1 MTKFNNPLKTMRMLQ
16 KIRME
21 QAVLKHS
28 IMVIIA
34 IGNNSNITYSYY
46 LSDQISNFSIPVRG
60 NVTAHQN
67 TDQTF

>member
-1 MTKFNNPLKTMRMLQ
+1 MTKFNNPLKTMSMLQ

-21 QAVLKHS
+21 QAVLKH
-28 IMVIIA
+28 
-34 IGNNSNITYSYY
+34 
-46 LSDQISNFSIPVRG
+46 QISNFSIPVRG